1 MESFEN
7 NEFEKTV
14 LITGC
19 SSGIGRSTAIHFARL
34 DWHVIATVRHQD
46 DADKLMMLGYT
57 NIQAELLDVDDENQI
72 QSLFNRI
79 KQQSPNAGL
88 DVLINNAAI
97 AEPYPLEFANIEHFQ
112 RHLSTNVIAPMV
124 LIRTF
129 LPLLRQNSGSI
140 VNVGASSFR
149 MSTPLM
155 GAYNASK
162 AALQALSDVLR
173 IELHGSSVRVIVIEP
188 GVVDTPLHNH
198 IHNKQTQLASQ
209 ITTEGFHSYQGM
221 IDRQSS
227 VKSHLKKNALKP
239 SRVARLIAKVVL
251 LDNPKPVYQV
261 GMDAKLISFVDPVLS
276 TPIKGKLWKT
286 VLGNS

>member
-1 MESFEN
+1 MESL
-7 NEFEKTV
+7 EKTV

-57 NIQAELLDVDDENQI
+57 NIQAELLDVDDESQI
-72 QSLFNRI
+72 QSLFTRL
-79 KQQSPNAGL
+79 KQQSPNTGL

-97 AEPYPLEFANIEHFQ
+97 AEPFPLEFADIEHFQ
-112 RHLSTNVIAPMV
+112 KHLSTNVIGPMV

-129 LPLLRQNSGSI
+129 LPLLKQNGGSI

-155 GAYNASK
+155 GAYNSSK

-173 IELHGSSVRVIVIEP
+173 IELHGSNVRVIVIEP

-198 IHNKQTQLASQ
+198 IQNKKTELTSQL
-209 ITTEGFHSYQGM
+209 TTEGIHSYQSI
-221 IDRQSS
+221 IDRQSN
-227 VKSHLKKNALKP
+227 VKEHLKKNALKP

-261 GMDAKLISFVDPVLS
+261 GIDAKFMSIVDPVLS

-286 VLGNS
+286 VLGNQ